1 MAKGTRP
8 YFLPEHEGSKFL
20 RHDSCEHC
28 GSSDANAVYDDG
40 HAYCFSC
47 LTITPAH
54 VTSTPAVTVADDP
67 GLGSAVY
74 QPIPERNLSLD
85 TLKKYGI
92 TVAVSQ
98 KGKIEKHFYP
108 YQNSKGDKVG
118 TKVRTVSK
126 KEFTVNQQGKWG
138 QTALFGSHLFNG
150 GGKAITVTEGE
161 LDAAAVFQMNGGFPS
176 VSLPNGAASALKDCK
191 RNLEYL
197 DSFDS
202 VVLCFDSDKEGRKAA
217 KAVADLLPPGKCFI
231 LELELKDPCEYLKQN
246 QTKKFTE
253 EWWNKKKLF
262 TPEGIVCL
270 SDMWEALTEK
280 DETISVNYPWTG
292 LQDLTYGMRLGELC
306 TYAAGTGQGKS
317 TTIRE
322 IAYHVTQTTPFNV
335 GMLFLEETTKRT
347 GLALLGIHANKP
359 FHIPTCEYTNDEFKD
374 AFDALAKER
383 RIFLFD
389 HFGSWDIDKLV
400 SRVRYMAKGLDCR
413 FIFLDHISIV
423 VSSGEHGD
431 ERRAL
436 DEIMT
441 KLRMLVQELNIHLGL
456 VTHLKRISTNGGHE
470 EGSTVSLSH
479 LRGTAGIAQI
489 SDMVFG
495 LERNSQS
502 DNIAVRNTTLIRVLK
517 NRFSGDTGPA
527 TYLSFSRETGRQT
540 EIEALP
546 SEDEEEDSEEI
557 F

>member
-1 MAKGTRP
+1 
-8 YFLPEHEGSKFL
+8 
-20 RHDSCEHC
+20 
-28 GSSDANAVYDDG
+28 
-40 HAYCFSC
+40 
-47 LTITPAH
+47 
-54 VTSTPAVTVADDP
+54 
-67 GLGSAVY
+67 
-74 QPIPERNLSLD
+74 
-85 TLKKYGI
+85 
-92 TVAVSQ
+92 
-98 KGKIEKHFYP
+98 
-108 YQNSKGDKVG
+108 
-118 TKVRTVSK
+118 
-126 KEFTVNQQGKWG
+126 
-138 QTALFGSHLFNG
+138 
-150 GGKAITVTEGE
+150 
-161 LDAAAVFQMNGGFPS
+161 
-176 VSLPNGAASALKDCK
+176 
-191 RNLEYL
+191 
-197 DSFDS
+197 
-202 VVLCFDSDKEGRKAA
+202 
-217 KAVADLLPPGKCFI
+217 
-231 LELELKDPCEYLKQN
+231 
-246 QTKKFTE
+246 
-253 EWWNKKKLF
+253 
-262 TPEGIVCL
+262 
-270 SDMWEALTEK
+270 
-280 DETISVNYPWTG
+280 
-292 LQDLTYGMRLGELC
+292 
-306 TYAAGTGQGKS
+306 
-317 TTIRE
+317 
-322 IAYHVTQTTPFNV
+322 
-335 GMLFLEETTKRT
+335 MLFLEETTKRT